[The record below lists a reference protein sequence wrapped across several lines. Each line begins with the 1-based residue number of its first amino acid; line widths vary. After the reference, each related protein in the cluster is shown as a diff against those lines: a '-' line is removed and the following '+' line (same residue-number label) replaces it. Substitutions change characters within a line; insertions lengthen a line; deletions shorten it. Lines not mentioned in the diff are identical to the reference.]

1 MSYNNNYYSR
11 IKLPKIIKTTNNIE
25 GFLTSVYPTTDLYT
39 ALKDL
44 DLLSSRAI
52 LSPRNNFVYKINN
65 VLFNRTPSTAYTL
78 YSINSCTFND
88 EDFADA
94 ADITPKFLNSI
105 NASGLPLLYLRVKVC
120 PPY

>member
-1 MSYNNNYYSR
+1 M
-11 IKLPKIIKTTNNIE
+11 TNNIK
-25 GFLTSVYPTTDLYT
+25 GFLASVYPTTDLYT

-65 VLFNRTPSTAYTL
+65 ILLDRTPSTTYIL
-78 YSINSCTFND
+78 YSINSYTLDD

-94 ADITPKFLNSI
+94 ANITPKFLNSI
-105 NASGLPLLYLRVKVC
+105 NASGLPLLYLRVKVY